1 MYSELLLAWVIG
13 LTLIYAAVHFFKNLN
28 KKERK
33 SLLRLF
39 MVSYSAILLFGF
51 TSYITLPEKEKNK
64 YTTWYE
70 YINNYNGSL
79 LSEKFMKMILI
90 GFVSGLVFGII
101 DNTGLWFGMEAI
113 DPILP
118 KGTLTRAG
126 YGNVYADTLS
136 AFLSTFAGKIISNL
150 VGMDMGETPLW
161 ASAIGTTSGC
171 LLGLHISKAISGRI

>member
-1 MYSELLLAWVIG
+1 MYGELLLAWITGISVIY
-13 LTLIYAAVHFFKNLN
+13 TAVHFFRNIS
-28 KKERK
+28 KKERAN
-33 SLLRLF
+33 LQRLF

-51 TSYITLPEKEKNK
+51 LSYVTMPEKEKNK

-118 KGTLTRAG
+118 KGNLTRAG

-161 ASAIGTTSGC
+161 ASAIGTTTGC